1 MDLSTQTIVLV
12 SVLTLAGAVLGGAVG
27 HWKRGGPYIATGAI
41 IGGLSLFIVGFV
53 AAAYGGMIGTIATA
67 IVVIAVAGLIV
78 WGFLFG

>member
-41 IGGLSLFIVGFV
+41 IGGLSLFIFGFLATV
-53 AAAYGGMIGTIATA
+53 YAGVIGA
-67 IVVIAVAGLIV
+67 IAVVAVLGFLA
-78 WGFLFG
+78 WNFLFG

>member
-41 IGGLSLFIVGFV
+41 IGGLSLFIFGFV
-53 AAAYGGMIGTIATA
+53 ATVYAGVIGAMA
-67 IVVIAVAGLIV
+67 LVIVVGFLV
-78 WGFLFG
+78 WNFLFG